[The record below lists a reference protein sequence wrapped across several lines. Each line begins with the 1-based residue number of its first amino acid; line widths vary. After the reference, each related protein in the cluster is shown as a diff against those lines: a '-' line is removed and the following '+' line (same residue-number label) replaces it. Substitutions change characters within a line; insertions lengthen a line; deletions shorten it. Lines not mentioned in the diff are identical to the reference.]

1 MNHKLEFESMPRQR
15 IRSSVSPDSI
25 LGIDFGDRRVGIAS
39 GSLEMKLA
47 HPLEVVDRLKPGA
60 DLITRIRELA
70 HERKVGV
77 IVVGDPVNMD
87 GTVGPRSEISRE
99 FARLLKRALRQVQVI
114 LYDER
119 LSSFSADEWME
130 RDGIKPA
137 RRKEM
142 RDAYA
147 AAVIL
152 QDFIDGIGK
161 EAV

>member
-1 MNHKLEFESMPRQR
+1 MPPKRT
-15 IRSSVSPDSI
+15 RSSASPDSL
-25 LGIDFGDRRVGIAS
+25 LGIDFGDRRIGIAS
-39 GSLEMKLA
+39 GSLETKLA
-47 HPLEVVDRLKPGA
+47 HPLEVIDCMRPDVYLFA
-60 DLITRIRELA
+60 RIRELVR
-70 HERKVGV
+70 ERKVGV

-87 GTVGPRSEISRE
+87 GTIGPRAEISRE
-99 FARLLKRALRQVQVI
+99 FAKLLKRAIQQVQVV

-137 RRKEM
+137 KRKEM

-152 QDFIDGIGK
+152 QDYINGFGK
-161 EAV
+161 TGVL